1 MCVVKQKKHQKNCE
15 KAMKSVSLH
24 AKNIKEGTKNDT
36 QVEVQNKDTS
46 LNFKTQVKLESE

>member
-1 MCVVKQKKHQKNCE
+1 
-15 KAMKSVSLH
+15 MKSVSLH